1 MRRSHFQILKRC
13 HITIQRTLLFN
24 IKSNLGSRHT
34 FSGIIS
40 DYDDDDSSSCW
51 NGMSQSTRDLALSM
65 TTDNGPIYRRLA
77 LSRAITLIESKRPQ
91 KKQQAELLLEYLL
104 SKHRKE
110 GAGNE
115 EPTSLRIGFAGPP
128 GAGKSSLI
136 EAFGMY
142 LLENDPKLQLAAVCI
157 DPASEIS
164 GGSILGDKTRMT
176 LLSRCDRAYVRPSSN
191 AGVLGGLAACK
202 YDKNSLRL
210 FLLCSNL

>member
-1 MRRSHFQILKRC
+1 M
-13 HITIQRTLLFN
+13 FN
-24 IKSNLGSRHT
+24 SKSNIGSRRT

-91 KKQQAELLLEYLL
+91 NKQQAEYLLEYLL
-104 SKHRKE
+104 SKKRRKE
-110 GAGNE
+110 RVEE
-115 EPTSLRIGFAGPP
+115 EPTNTLRIGFAGPP

-142 LLENDPKLQLAAVCI
+142 LLENDPELQLAAVCI

-202 YDKNSLRL
+202 YDKKIL
-210 FLLCSNL
+210 